1 MLLSLFSN
9 DTSQSRLH
17 IFAILNIFLLLY
29 PTQEP
34 ISKLGLQK
42 VRKFTP
48 QRGHAQRLSCLP
60 NNFFA
65 YLKRCCEPS
74 TTTCI
79 IDPSPS
85 GGCNG
90 QVFGG
95 MKRVFV
101 SLWWATSDDLANY
114 GTLECYAQQVGFSR
128 RPCGCVFSSGEA
140 LCRDTRKHW
149 HSRGCCGPWPGWAAR
164 TTAARGWPTL

>member
-1 MLLSLFSN
+1 M
-9 DTSQSRLH
+9 
-17 IFAILNIFLLLY
+17 Y

-42 VRKFTP
+42 VRQNTL
-48 QRGHAQRLSCLP
+48 QRGHAQRLSYLP

-79 IDPSPS
+79 FDPSPS
-85 GGCNG
+85 GGCND

-101 SLWWATSDDLANY
+101 SLWWATSDDLANN
-114 GTLECYAQQVGFSR
+114 GTLECYAQQVGFPC
-128 RPCGCVFSSGEA
+128 RPCSCVFSSGEG
-140 LCRDTRKHW
+140 LCRDTRKHC

-164 TTAARGWPTL
+164 TTAAWGWPTLR